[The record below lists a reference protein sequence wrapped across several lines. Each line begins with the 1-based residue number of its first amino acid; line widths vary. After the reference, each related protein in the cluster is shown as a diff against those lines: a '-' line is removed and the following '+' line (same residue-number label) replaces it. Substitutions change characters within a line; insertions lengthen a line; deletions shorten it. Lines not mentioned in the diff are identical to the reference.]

1 MYEFMCGEVPFGES
15 AEDPMDVYLA
25 IINDK
30 MNFPSNCKD
39 KDFKY
44 FLNLML
50 SKNPLNRISK
60 LADIRNNIFF
70 KDFSWDNLITLN
82 CEPAYKPEITRDIL
96 KKSQIEYSN
105 FLDVKYF

>member
-1 MYEFMCGEVPFGES
+1 MCGEMPFGES

-44 FLNLML
+44 FINLML
-50 SKNPLNRISK
+50 SKNPLNRIFK

-70 KDFSWDNLITLN
+70 KDFSWDNLINLN
-82 CEPAYKPEITRDIL
+82 CEPAYKPEITSDIY
-96 KKSQIEYSN
+96 KKSKIEYSN